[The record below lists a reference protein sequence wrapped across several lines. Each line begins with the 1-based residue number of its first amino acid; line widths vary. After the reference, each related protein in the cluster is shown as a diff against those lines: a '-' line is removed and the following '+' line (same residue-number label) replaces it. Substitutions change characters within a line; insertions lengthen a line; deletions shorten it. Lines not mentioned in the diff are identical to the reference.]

1 MTNPVLVHVTR
12 GGTVES
18 RHRGAY
24 AVADRGGR
32 LVASLGEVGAPVFP
46 RSAIKAI
53 QALPVIE
60 SGAADAFGFTQE
72 EIALACASHG
82 GEPEHVRVAASM
94 LRKAGLSEDFYECG
108 AHWPSEPRAARALV
122 EAGERPRPI
131 HNNCSGKHAGML
143 ALAKR
148 LGVEPKG
155 YTRRDHPV
163 QLAVAKALGELC
175 DVDADAVPCGIDG
188 CSVPTWAVPLGNLA
202 RGFARLASGGRAA
215 GGRIVQAVR
224 AHPFMVAGTDRF
236 CTRLMQAVPRAFV
249 KTGAEGVFCGAVPH
263 AGLGIAVKCDDGAGR
278 ASEAAM
284 AAILASLPVWSD
296 EERDA
301 LSSFARVELKNW
313 AGLDVG
319 SIEAV
324 ELGGAASRRPGA
336 RDAHP
341 PFSPQ

>member
-24 AVADRGGR
+24 AVVDAKGG
-32 LVASLGEVGAPVFP
+32 LVASAGDIAAPVFP

-60 SGAADAFGFTQE
+60 SGAADLFGFAGE
-72 EIALACASHG
+72 DIALACSSHN

-94 LRKAGLSEDFYECG
+94 LGKAGLSEDLYECG
-108 AHWPSEPRAARALV
+108 AHWPGDPRAARALV

-148 LGVEPKG
+148 LKVDPKG
-155 YTRRDHPV
+155 YTGRDHAV
-163 QLAVAKALGELC
+163 QRAVAEALGELC

-188 CSVPTWAVPLGNLA
+188 CSVPTWAVPLEKLA
-202 RGFARLASGGRAA
+202 LGFARLAGRPA
-215 GGRIVQAVR
+215 GHRIVAAVR

-236 CTRLMQAVPRAFV
+236 CTRLIEAVPRAFV

-263 AGLGIAVKCDDGAGR
+263 AGLGIALKCDDGAGR

-284 AAILASLPVWSD
+284 AAVLASLPVWTD
-296 EERDA
+296 EERA
-301 LSSFARVELKNW
+301 SLSSFARVDLRNW

-319 SIEAV
+319 SVEAV
-324 ELGGAASRRPGA
+324 ALGVKI
-336 RDAHP
+336 
-341 PFSPQ
+341 